1 MSKPEAPEF
10 QIERD
15 YDNRCAHARSMF
27 HMAVQR
33 AETELDLALGV
44 ADQIRQA
51 ELADLRHN
59 GLCNGCAEF
68 DDGPHEHTEPVTP
81 TIEDVAMLKR
91 DLEQDFRN
99 AFGITRMG
107 DLP

>member
-10 QIERD
+10 QVERD
-15 YDNRCAHARSMF
+15 YDARCAHARSMF

-33 AETELDLALGV
+33 AETELDLALGL

-51 ELADLRHN
+51 ELADLRH
-59 GLCNGCAEF
+59 GHQQAVMF
-68 DDGPHEHTEPVTP
+68 TP
-81 TIEDVAMLKR
+81 TIEDVAMVKR
-91 DLEQDFRN
+91 EEDAFRKQ
-99 AFGITRMG
+99 FGITRMA

>member
-33 AETELDLALGV
+33 AETELDLTLSLAE
-44 ADQIRQA
+44 QIRQA
-51 ELADLRHN
+51 ELADLRHQS
-59 GLCNGCAEF
+59 
-68 DDGPHEHTEPVTP
+68 HKPVTP
-81 TIEDVAMLKR
+81 TIEDVAMVARPIRSAEEIKR
-91 DLEQDFRN
+91 DLAKHEYYAVNGLTEIQ
-99 AFGITRMG
+99 
-107 DLP
+107 P